1 MSNKSEF
8 DIGQVS
14 AFNSID
20 DSVISDL
27 YKNSEKIVF
36 EMGSPITFKN
46 EISNKIYIITSGQA
60 RVLYNVKGKRSKRST
75 FRKIGQ
81 GEIIGLASLLSISG
95 CEDMI
100 AASNME
106 LIAFSDE
113 SILNL
118 YFKDINF
125 RNWCNSNIQTQEI
138 QTIAEKIIDNI
149 PNSNKTI
156 QEIFSSLSNNSKLVI
171 KNDNSMFMNDEKYIY
186 IASSGNIENISIGD
200 ELKNKTIIKTRKNLP
215 ARIIGIDKKTYKEI
229 IDDNLIINKN
239 QVIKENTIT
248 EQIKKEYTSTTFPEK
263 TSIDFGQYTN
273 EKKFNLI
280 EAKGIAQETVSTLQ
294 MLFIEMDL
302 PFRKDTAERTI
313 RDSIK
318 DNKAPSFQV
327 IGGILNSMGL
337 HPTGVNIP
345 FQISHRIVTPAIIP
359 WKESY
364 ALLKECNQKELTVA
378 SPRDGWVK
386 ISIDKLEEYFPDG
399 FISIIN
405 AEKTNCSPNQK
416 FNINWFIPSLNKNK
430 GVLIQVFIASFIVQ
444 LFGLANPLLIQVII
458 DKVIAQRSLDTLQ
471 ILGIALVVVTI
482 LGGFIGSLRTFL
494 FAETTNRI
502 DTRLGA
508 EVIDHLLRVPLNY
521 FDKRP
526 VGELSSRISE
536 LETIRNFLTGQ
547 AVTTILDAM
556 FSVIYI
562 IVMIFYSWLLALIA
576 LLVVPIQILLTL
588 LGAPL
593 FRKQIRNV
601 AEENAKT
608 QSHLVEVLTGVQ
620 TVKAQNIEIVS
631 RWKWQDLY
639 SKYISKSFEKTIT
652 GTALNETSNVLQ
664 QLSQLLVLWVGA
676 TLVLQGKLSLGQL
689 IAFRIISGYVTQ
701 PLLRLS
707 TIWQSIQQ
715 LKVSFE
721 RLADIIDT
729 PEESSEEDKLN
740 IPLPKI
746 SGKVS
751 FQNISFSF
759 LKGSENVLSNVNLD
773 VQAGKFVGVVGQS
786 GSGKST
792 LMKLIPRLYSP
803 DKGKILI
810 DGYDISKVE
819 LYSLRRQIGIVP
831 QEPLLFSGK
840 ISENISIADPDASS
854 EDIVRAAKSA
864 NAHDFIMTLPNGYST
879 KVGERGS
886 GLSGGQKQRIAIART
901 LLNKPKMLIL
911 DEATSALDY
920 DTERKVCDNIAKD
933 YTNSTI
939 FFITHRLSTIKNA
952 DIIVYLN
959 DGVISEIG
967 THNELIDIKG
977 RYYALYKQ
985 QEGE

>member
-1 MSNKSEF
+1 MSNKSKF

-14 AFNSID
+14 AFNSMD
-20 DSVISDL
+20 KTVLSEL
-27 YKNSEKIVF
+27 YKNSEKIVLD
-36 EMGSPITFKN
+36 MGNPITIKN
-46 EISNKIYIITSGQA
+46 EISNKVYIITSGQA
-60 RVLYNVKGKRSKRST
+60 RVLCNIKGKRST
-75 FRKIGQ
+75 FKKIGQ
-81 GEIIGLASLLSISG
+81 GELIGLASILSISG
-95 CEDMI
+95 CEDII
-100 AASNME
+100 AASKIE

-118 YFKDINF
+118 YLKDINF
-125 RNWCNSNIQTQEI
+125 RDWCNSNIQTQEI
-138 QTIAEKIIDNI
+138 QTISEKIHDNLLD
-149 PNSNKTI
+149 SNKTI
-156 QEIFSSLSNNSKLVI
+156 KEIFSSLSNNSKLVI
-171 KNDNSMFMNDEKYIY
+171 KDDNSIFKDDEKYVY

-200 ELKNKTIIKTRKNLP
+200 ELRKETIIKTRKNLP
-215 ARIIGIDKKTYKEI
+215 ARIIGIDKKIYQEI
-229 IDDNLIINKN
+229 IDGSLIVNRTESVEEKS
-239 QVIKENTIT
+239 IT
-248 EQIKKEYTSTTFPEK
+248 KQIKKEHTKSSLPEK

-273 EKKFNLI
+273 EKKFTLI
-280 EAKGIAQETVSTLQ
+280 EAKGIAQETISTIQ
-294 MLFIEMDL
+294 MLCLEMDL
-302 PFRKDTAERTI
+302 PFRKDTVERTV

-327 IGGILNSMGL
+327 IGGILNSIGL
-337 HPTGVNIP
+337 HPTGVKVP
-345 FQISHRIVTPAIIP
+345 SYASHRIITPAIIP

-364 ALLKECNQKELTVA
+364 ALVKESNQKELIIA
-378 SPRDGWVK
+378 SPSDGWVK
-386 ISIDKLEEYFPDG
+386 ISTDKIGEFFPDG
-399 FISIIN
+399 ITIII

-416 FNINWFIPSLNKNK
+416 FNINWFLPSLKKNR

-458 DKVIAQRSLDTLQ
+458 DKVISQRSLDTLQ
-471 ILGIALVVVTI
+471 ILGVALVVVTI

-556 FSVIYI
+556 FSIIYI
-562 IVMIFYSWLLALIA
+562 VVMVFYSWLLALIA

-652 GTALNETSNVLQ
+652 GTALNQTSQVLQ

-707 TIWQSIQQ
+707 TIWQNIQQ

-751 FQNISFSF
+751 FQNINFSF

-773 VQAGKFVGVVGQS
+773 VPAGKFVGVVGQS

-840 ISENISIADPDASS
+840 ISENISISEPDASS

-864 NAHDFIMTLPNGYST
+864 NAHDFIMTLPYGYST

-920 DTERKVCDNIAKD
+920 DTEKKVCDNIAKE
-933 YTNSTI
+933 YRNSTI

-959 DGVISEIG
+959 NGIIEEIG
-967 THNELIDIKG
+967 THNQLIDLKG

>member
-1 MSNKSEF
+1 MSNKTNF
-8 DIGQVS
+8 DIEQIS
-14 AFNSID
+14 PFNSVD
-20 DSVISDL
+20 KANISEL
-27 YKNSEKIVF
+27 YKDSEKIVLDI
-36 EMGSPITFKN
+36 GDPITIKN
-46 EISNKIYIITSGQA
+46 QISNKIYIITSGQA
-60 RVLYNVKGKRSKRST
+60 RVLYNTKDKRST
-75 FRKIGQ
+75 LTKLGQ
-81 GEIIGLASLLSISG
+81 GEVIGLASLLTVSG
-95 CEDMI
+95 CEDII
-100 AASNME
+100 AASTIE
-106 LIAFSDE
+106 LIAFSEE
-113 SILNL
+113 SILKL
-118 YFKDINF
+118 YFKDNNF
-125 RNWCNSNIQTQEI
+125 RNYCNSNIQPQELQSI
-138 QTIAEKIIDNI
+138 TEKINNDLL
-149 PNSNKTI
+149 NSDTTFR
-156 QEIFSSLSNNSKLVI
+156 EIFLALSNEAKLI
-171 KNDNSMFMNDEKYIY
+171 INNDNSPFIYDKKYVY
-186 IASSGNIENISIGD
+186 FASSGNIENISIGD
-200 ELKNKTIIKTRKNLP
+200 QLLKETIIKTRKNLP
-215 ARIIGIDKKTYKEI
+215 ARIIAIDKKIYQDI
-229 IDDNLIINKN
+229 ISDKLI
-239 QVIKENTIT
+239 VKENKLIEEKDSTQKIIQSNKTIALP
-248 EQIKKEYTSTTFPEK
+248 QQTSV
-263 TSIDFGQYTN
+263 DFGQYTN
-273 EKKFNLI
+273 KKYFKLI
-280 EAKGIAQETVSTLQ
+280 EAKGIVQETISTLQ
-294 MLFIEMDL
+294 MLCIEMGL
-302 PFRKDTAERTI
+302 PFRRDSVERVI

-327 IGGILNSMGL
+327 IGGILNSLGL
-337 HPTGVNIP
+337 HPTGVKVSS
-345 FQISHRIVTPAIIP
+345 FEYHRIITPAIVP
-359 WKESY
+359 WKGSY
-364 ALLKECNQKELTVA
+364 ALIKEANEKELIIA
-378 SPRDGWVK
+378 SPCDGLVK
-386 ISIDKLEEYFPDG
+386 ISANQIKEYFPNK
-399 FISIIN
+399 ITLIN
-405 AEKTNCSPNQK
+405 AEKTNCTPSTK
-416 FNINWFIPSLNKNK
+416 FDINWFIPSLKRNR

-458 DKVIAQRSLDTLQ
+458 DKVISQRSLDTLQ
-471 ILGIALVVVTI
+471 ILGVALVVVTI

-494 FAETTNRI
+494 FTETTNRI

-556 FSVIYI
+556 FSIIYI

-588 LGAPL
+588 IGAPL

-639 SKYISKSFEKTIT
+639 SKYITKSFEKTIT

-676 TLVLQGKLSLGQL
+676 TLVLKGQLSLGQL

-707 TIWQSIQQ
+707 TIWQNIQQ

-729 PEESSEEDKLN
+729 PEESTEEDKLN

-746 SGKVS
+746 EGKVN
-751 FQNISFSF
+751 FENISFSF
-759 LKGSENVLSNVNLD
+759 LKGTENVLSNVSLE
-773 VQAGKFVGVVGQS
+773 VAAGKFVGVVGQS

-792 LMKLIPRLYSP
+792 LMKLLPRLYSP
-803 DKGKILI
+803 SDGKILI

-840 ISENISIADPDASS
+840 ISENIAISEPDASS
-854 EDIVRAAKSA
+854 EEIVRAAKSA
-864 NAHDFIMTLPNGYST
+864 NAHDFIMTLPYGYST

-920 DTERKVCDNIAKD
+920 DTEKKVCDNIAKE
-933 YTNSTI
+933 YRNSTI

-959 DGVISEIG
+959 NGIIEEIG
-967 THNELIDIKG
+967 THNQLIDLKG

>member
-1 MSNKSEF
+1 MSNKSKF

-14 AFNSID
+14 AFNSMD
-20 DSVISDL
+20 KTVLSEL
-27 YKNSEKIVF
+27 YKNSEKIVLD
-36 EMGSPITFKN
+36 MGNPITIKN
-46 EISNKIYIITSGQA
+46 EISNKVYIITSGQA
-60 RVLYNVKGKRSKRST
+60 RVLCNIKGKRST
-75 FRKIGQ
+75 FKKIGQ
-81 GEIIGLASLLSISG
+81 GELIGLASILSISG
-95 CEDMI
+95 CEDII
-100 AASNME
+100 AASKIE

-118 YFKDINF
+118 YLKDINF
-125 RNWCNSNIQTQEI
+125 RDWCNSNIQTQEI
-138 QTIAEKIIDNI
+138 QTISEKIHDNLLD
-149 PNSNKTI
+149 SNKTI
-156 QEIFSSLSNNSKLVI
+156 KEIFSSLSNNSKLVI
-171 KNDNSMFMNDEKYIY
+171 KDDNSIFKDDEKYVY

-200 ELKNKTIIKTRKNLP
+200 ELRKETIIKTRKNLP
-215 ARIIGIDKKTYKEI
+215 ARIIGIDKKIYQEI
-229 IDDNLIINKN
+229 IDGSLIVNRTESVEEKS
-239 QVIKENTIT
+239 IT
-248 EQIKKEYTSTTFPEK
+248 KQIKKEHTKSSLPEK

-273 EKKFNLI
+273 EKKFTLI
-280 EAKGIAQETVSTLQ
+280 EAKGIAQETISTIQ
-294 MLFIEMDL
+294 MLCLEMDL
-302 PFRKDTAERTI
+302 PFRKDTVERTV

-327 IGGILNSMGL
+327 IGGILNSIGL
-337 HPTGVNIP
+337 HPTGVKVP
-345 FQISHRIVTPAIIP
+345 SYASHRIITPAIIP

-364 ALLKECNQKELTVA
+364 ALVKESNQKELTIA
-378 SPRDGWVK
+378 SPSDGWVK
-386 ISIDKLEEYFPDG
+386 ISTDKIGEFFPDG
-399 FISIIN
+399 ITIII

-416 FNINWFIPSLNKNK
+416 FNINWFLPSLKKNR

-458 DKVIAQRSLDTLQ
+458 DKVISQRSLDTLQ
-471 ILGIALVVVTI
+471 ILGVALVVVTI

-556 FSVIYI
+556 FSIIYI
-562 IVMIFYSWLLALIA
+562 VVMVFYSWLLALIA

-652 GTALNETSNVLQ
+652 GTALNQTSQVLQ

-707 TIWQSIQQ
+707 TIWQNIQQ

-751 FQNISFSF
+751 FQNINFSF

-773 VQAGKFVGVVGQS
+773 VPAGKFVGVVGQS

-840 ISENISIADPDASS
+840 ISENISISEPDASS

-864 NAHDFIMTLPNGYST
+864 NAHDFIMTLPYGYST

-920 DTERKVCDNIAKD
+920 DTERKVCNNIAKD

-967 THNELIDIKG
+967 THNELIDKKG
-977 RYYALYKQ
+977 RYYALYQQ